1 MNTVKGF
8 FALLFVMFVTNISAQ
23 TTITNDIYQLRK
35 YKLQTQHQELFLSN
49 FKNYTMP
56 VMQKYGFSIL
66 STWVDGNELSYLLK
80 WDSQSIMQNQWAQ
93 FMSDEGWRNQ
103 KAHIQQQYGNI
114 IEEISD
120 YVLGDLGSTKNQ
132 SGFTTFNIGDIEC
145 IALSDGFVSLPA
157 QPSIAPHIPANLV
170 ADELTKGFRRD
181 SIIDYPIN
189 VLLLKKDSRLT
200 LIDAGQGYTNRNAGK
215 LVGYLQS
222 MGIQPSQITDIIISH
237 AHTDHID
244 GLIDSNGKSIYYN
257 ATIHVPRVELE
268 FWKSLDND
276 FANSIN
282 NIFAIVKSQVEL
294 FEDGAVIHG
303 FIKNEIAPGHTPGH
317 VICTI
322 FSGTE
327 KLVAIND
334 LVLDVIILTYP
345 DWGSGF
351 DNHFEQAIATRK
363 NILLQLSE
371 NKQLIWGSHMPYPGI
386 GYLKKVDKHSY
397 EWMPKF
403 ISSPTAINRE

>member
-23 TTITNDIYQLRK
+23 TTISDDIYQLRK
-35 YKLQTQHQELFLSN
+35 YKLQAQHQEFFLVN
-49 FKNYTMP
+49 FKNHTMP
-56 VMQKYGFSIL
+56 IMQKYGFSIL
-66 STWVDGNELSYLLK
+66 STWVEGNEFSYLLK
-80 WDSQSIMQNQWAQ
+80 WDSQSTMQNQWSQ
-93 FMSDEGWRNQ
+93 FMSDEEWKNQ
-103 KAHIQQQYGNI
+103 KAHVLKQYGNI
-114 IEEISD
+114 IEEISEH
-120 YVLGDLGSTKNQ
+120 VLADLASTTNQ
-132 SGFTTFNIGDIEC
+132 SYFTTFNIGDIEC

-170 ADELTKGFRRD
+170 ANELIKGFRKD

-189 VLLLKKDSRLT
+189 VLLLKKDSRLI
-200 LIDAGQGYTNRNAGK
+200 LIDAGQGYANRNAGK

-222 MGIQPSQITDIIISH
+222 MGIQPSQITDIVISH

-244 GLIDSNGKSIYYN
+244 GLIDSNGKSIYNN

-268 FWKSLDND
+268 FWKSMDND

-282 NIFAIVKSQVEL
+282 NIFAIVKSQIEL

-351 DNHFEQAIATRK
+351 DSHFEQAIATRK
-363 NILLQLSE
+363 NILFQLSE
-371 NKQLIWGSHMPYPGI
+371 NKQLVWGSHIPYPGI
-386 GYLKKVDKHSY
+386 GYIRKTDEHSY
-397 EWMPKF
+397 KWTPKF
-403 ISSPTAINRE
+403 ISSPASNK

>member
-8 FALLFVMFVTNISAQ
+8 LALLFVMFVTNISAQ
-23 TTITNDIYQLRK
+23 TVISNDIYQLRK
-35 YKLQTQHQELFLSN
+35 YKLQAQHQEFFLAN
-49 FKNYTMP
+49 FKNHTMP
-56 VMQKYGFSIL
+56 IMQKYGFSIL
-66 STWVDGNELSYLLK
+66 STWIEGNEFNYLLK
-80 WDSQSIMQNQWAQ
+80 WDSQSSIQSKWLQL
-93 FMSDEGWRNQ
+93 MSDEGWRNQ

-114 IEEISD
+114 IEEISEH
-120 YVLGDLGSTKNQ
+120 VLADLVSMKNQ
-132 SGFTTFNIGDIEC
+132 RGFTAFNIGDIEC

-157 QPSIAPHIPANLV
+157 QPSIAPHISANLV
-170 ADELTKGFRRD
+170 ANELTKGFRKD
-181 SIIDYPIN
+181 NIIDYPIN
-189 VLLLKKDSRLT
+189 VLLIKKDSRLI
-200 LIDAGQGYTNRNAGK
+200 LIDAGQGYANRNAGK

-222 MGIQPSQITDIIISH
+222 MGIQPSQITDIVISH

-244 GLIDSNGKSIYYN
+244 GLIDSNGKSIYSN
-257 ATIHVPRVELE
+257 ATIHVSRVEVE
-268 FWKSLDND
+268 FWESLDND

-282 NIFAIVKSQVEL
+282 NVFAIVKPQIEL

-334 LVLDVIILTYP
+334 LVLDVIILTHP

-351 DNHFEQAIATRK
+351 DSNFEQAISTRK
-363 NILLQLSE
+363 NILFQLSE
-371 NKQLIWGSHMPYPGI
+371 NKQLVWGSHMPYPGI
-386 GYLKKVDKHSY
+386 GYIRKNDEHSY
-397 EWMPKF
+397 EWTPKF
-403 ISSPTAINRE
+403 ISSPTSNK